1 MLGGGAMGAFTDV
14 VRENSKIGM
23 RGGGGGS
30 VKAYDLALA
39 PCCQRSATRCH
50 HSGSSS
56 VVNCIF
62 VGDEYFVALYV
73 T

>member
-39 PCCQRSATRCH
+39 PCCQRRLPGATIQDP
-50 HSGSSS
+50 
-56 VVNCIF
+56 VVLLT
-62 VGDEYFVALYV
+62 VYL
-73 T
+73 